1 MCRAVAAAVAAGDP
15 VLSLSQPLDLV
26 DHARGCQRLF
36 LIDAAAGEGTPGTIV
51 RLRWPDPRI
60 EASASV
66 ASSHGLGL
74 PEALR
79 LAESLGCLPPEV
91 VVFAMYF
98 ERIRGT
104 LRLSQRVAAALPEL
118 ARRILADVG
127 GLTIWIRR
135 EGIAHGRIGPSE
147 PAARQRLSS
156 RDFRRRPA
164 SDRSRFARS
173 QFRQRL
179 RQSSAR

>member
-1 MCRAVAAAVAAGDP
+1 MSASALSSATVKVLALGSSHADDQLGWRCVELLRPQLPLEIP

-26 DHARGCQRLF
+26 DHARGCQRLL
-36 LIDAAAGEGTPGTIV
+36 LIDAAAGESPPGTIV
-51 RLRWPDPRI
+51 RLCWPDPRI
-60 EASASV
+60 EASASA

-91 VVFAMYF
+91 IVFAMYF

-118 ARRILADVG
+118 ARRILADVARTDNLDPARG
-127 GLTIWIRR
+127 G
-135 EGIAHGRIGPSE
+135 
-147 PAARQRLSS
+147 
-156 RDFRRRPA
+156 
-164 SDRSRFARS
+164 
-173 QFRQRL
+173 
-179 RQSSAR
+179 